1 MKNYIQP
8 GENIEIIAAADIESG
23 DFVVVGALSGV
34 AQHDAA
40 TGEALTLARRGGF
53 TVPKTSAQTW
63 TQGDRIYWDAA
74 EEECTT
80 VADGNLLIGGALAD
94 AANPSSTGDVLLI
107 GGLNSVADSFAQAAF
122 VADAAAGSAAE
133 INALRDA
140 LVTAGLM
147 AAS

>member
-8 GENIEIIAAADIESG
+8 GENIEVIAAADVTAG

-34 AQHDAA
+34 AQHDAV

-53 TVPKTSAQTW
+53 TLPKTSAQAW
-63 TQGDRIYWDAA
+63 SQGDVIYWDAA

-80 VADGNLLIGGALAD
+80 VAADNLLIGGALSD
-94 AANPSSTGDVLLI
+94 AADPSSTGDVLLI
-107 GGLNSVADSFAQAAF
+107 GNVQSAADAFQQAAF
-122 VADAAAGSAAE
+122 VADASSGSAAE

-140 LVTAGLM
+140 LVAAGLM
-147 AAS
+147 AAA